1 MTRRNRRKSKRS
13 RALSQ
18 SHTVRAGIKGGDRG
32 ATVYVVV
39 ENGELY
45 PILYATYE
53 FARNAVT
60 TKYAAKLSLERA
72 EVEEMDDPS
81 DGMVSS
87 VDVDENETG
96 TTRLYIERGIN
107 IIIRRYAVP

>member
-13 RALSQ
+13 RTLSQ
-18 SHTVRAGIKGGDRG
+18 SHAVR

-45 PILYATYE
+45 PILYETYE
-53 FARNAVT
+53 SAREAVT
-60 TKYAAKLSLERA
+60 TKYADKLSAERA

-81 DGMVSS
+81 YGMVSS

-107 IIIRRYAVP
+107 IIIQRYAVPK

>member
-18 SHTVRAGIKGGDRG
+18 SHTVRAGIKGGG

-39 ENGELY
+39 ERGELY
-45 PILYATYE
+45 PILYKTYDL
-53 FARNAVT
+53 AREAVT
-60 TKYAAKLSLERA
+60 TKYATELSNERA
-72 EVEEMDDPS
+72 EVEEMDYPS
-81 DGMVSS
+81 YGMVSS

-96 TTRLYIERGIN
+96 TTELYIERGIN

>member
-1 MTRRNRRKSKRS
+1 M
-13 RALSQ
+13 
-18 SHTVRAGIKGGDRG
+18 

-45 PILYATYE
+45 PILYKTYE
-53 FARNAVT
+53 SAREAVT
-60 TKYAAKLSLERA
+60 TKYADKLSAERA
-72 EVEEMDDPS
+72 EVEDPS
-81 DGMVSS
+81 YGMVSS

-107 IIIRRYAVP
+107 IIIQRYAVPK

>member
-1 MTRRNRRKSKRS
+1 M
-13 RALSQ
+13 A
-18 SHTVRAGIKGGDRG
+18 I
-32 ATVYVVV
+32 VYVVV

-45 PILYATYE
+45 PILYETYE
-53 FARNAVT
+53 SAREAVT
-60 TKYAAKLSLERA
+60 TKYAAELSAERT

-81 DGMVSS
+81 YEMVSS

-107 IIIRRYAVP
+107 IIIQRYAVPK